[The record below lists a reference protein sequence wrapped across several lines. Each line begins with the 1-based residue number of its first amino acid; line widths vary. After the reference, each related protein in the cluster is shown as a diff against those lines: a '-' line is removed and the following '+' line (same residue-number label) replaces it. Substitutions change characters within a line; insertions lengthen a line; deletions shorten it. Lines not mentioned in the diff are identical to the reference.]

1 MGNLRSHNSK
11 AAHFHIVRLQDFYT
25 CQRNHTETCLETRF
39 IGNILKVLPVPS
51 PLSLSQSPNNE
62 MRAHRYSPL
71 FFTPCTFFL
80 LHLSGLP
87 FMRTHFYIN
96 TDWRWC
102 FKRPTTSHH
111 PPPRWP
117 NPVLSLQGD
126 SVPAGDDGP
135 FADTVTLEQKTSS
148 IGGTSGK
155 ISLWM
160 QWMLPKVT
168 VKLFAP
174 EPAVKKAGSTV
185 SYSSKVQVIYSFLS
199 QSLI

>member
-1 MGNLRSHNSK
+1 MKWELT
-11 AAHFHIVRLQDFYT
+11 D
-25 CQRNHTETCLETRF
+25 
-39 IGNILKVLPVPS
+39 ILL
-51 PLSLSQSPNNE
+51 
-62 MRAHRYSPL
+62 
-71 FFTPCTFFL
+71 TPYTFFL
-80 LHLSGLP
+80 LHLSGLS
-87 FMRTHFYIN
+87 FMRTHFYI
-96 TDWRWC
+96 
-102 FKRPTTSHH
+102 RPIGADVLNIPPHHTS
-111 PPPRWP
+111 PPRWP

-174 EPAVKKAGSTV
+174 EPAVKKAGSML
-185 SYSSKVQVIYSFLS
+185 SYSSKVQVI
-199 QSLI
+199 

>member
-1 MGNLRSHNSK
+1 ML
-11 AAHFHIVRLQDFYT
+11 
-25 CQRNHTETCLETRF
+25 
-39 IGNILKVLPVPS
+39 S
-51 PLSLSQSPNNE
+51 PLSHCQSPNNE

-71 FFTPCTFFL
+71 HPLHLLFASFAWTVLHACTF
-80 LHLSGLP
+80 LHQ
-87 FMRTHFYIN
+87 

-102 FKRPTTSHH
+102 FKHPTTSHQ

-174 EPAVKKAGSTV
+174 EPAVKKAGSTL
-185 SYSSKVQVIYSFLS
+185 SYSSKVQVI
-199 QSLI
+199 